1 MLQVYFLFVLTLT
14 LRSWQKNEKI
24 EKKKWYVPFHP
35 VCTVLETKKKRKSKN
50 ITFRCENG
58 EFAEFCCACA
68 YCSSRRPCDWPYST
82 TTQTGT
88 LGRRLS
94 NHKVFKNKRFSSCFA
109 KGPIKLKI
117 QTCNRWKL
125 YHRLNLPELLENTP
139 QIYEWNW
146 SVCKKKL
153 IIFCYQEVVIGQSFC
168 PGSSTHTVIGVRTSW
183 NLATQ
188 KKQDSGHCC

>member
-14 LRSWQKNEKI
+14 LRSWQKTKNR
-24 EKKKWYVPFHP
+24 KKKMVRPISPSLHGIRD
-35 VCTVLETKKKRKSKN
+35 KKKRQSKN
-50 ITFRCENG
+50 ITFRCENR

-125 YHRLNLPELLENTP
+125 YHRLNLSELLENSP

-146 SVCKKKL
+146 SVCKKKIDNL
-153 IIFCYQEVVIGQSFC
+153 LLSRGCDRTIFLPRFEYS
-168 PGSSTHTVIGVRTSW
+168 
-183 NLATQ
+183 
-188 KKQDSGHCC
+188 HCDRG

>member
-14 LRSWQKNEKI
+14 LRSWEKTKNR
-24 EKKKWYVPFHP
+24 KKKMVRPISPSLHGIRD
-35 VCTVLETKKKRKSKN
+35 KKKRQSKN
-50 ITFRCENG
+50 ITFRCENR

-125 YHRLNLPELLENTP
+125 YHRLNLSELLENSP

-146 SVCKKKL
+146 SVCKKKN
-153 IIFCYQEVVIGQSFC
+153 
-168 PGSSTHTVIGVRTSW
+168 W
-183 NLATQ
+183 
-188 KKQDSGHCC
+188 